1 MLKNKNNMLILV
13 INSGSSSIKYQ
24 LLDMAS
30 EAFVAGGII
39 ERIGGNSRITRKD
52 ADGHQWQ
59 KELSLPTHREALR
72 ELLSVLAHAGEIRA
86 IGHRVVHGGTR
97 YTSPT
102 LITEDVLAVIEA
114 SSEFAPLHNSAN
126 ILGIRACMEAF
137 GPEIP
142 QVAVFDTAFHM
153 NIPPYAY
160 LYPIPYN
167 YYEKYG
173 IRRFG
178 FHGIS
183 HRYASERCAQ
193 LMGRQDLKIIT
204 CHLGNGCS
212 LAAVKNGVC
221 IDTSMGMTPNEGV
234 MMGTRSGSIDPSI
247 PAYIAKWE
255 GISYEEALD
264 ICNRESGLQGVSG
277 ISNDYRDLSQ
287 SDNEKAALA
296 LEMQRYQILKTIG
309 SYLAAMDGADA
320 IVFTGGIGEN
330 APELRQYI
338 CDHLHYVGVVL
349 DETENREQTGEC
361 CISSK
366 NSKVAVFVIPT
377 NEELV
382 IARETCA
389 FID

>member
-1 MLKNKNNMLILV
+1 MLILV

-39 ERIGGNSRITRKD
+39 ERIGGNSCILYKD
-52 ADGHQWQ
+52 AEGHRWQ
-59 KELSLPTHREALR
+59 KELSLPTHREAFR
-72 ELLSVLAHAGEIRA
+72 ELLSVLEHVGEIGA

-97 YTSPT
+97 YTTPT
-102 LITEDVLAVIEA
+102 LITEDVLAVVEA
-114 SSEFAPLHNSAN
+114 FSEFAPLHNSAN
-126 ILGIRACMEAF
+126 ILGIRACMETF
-137 GPEIP
+137 GSDIP

-153 NIPPYAY
+153 SLPPHAY

-193 LMGRQDLKIIT
+193 LMGRQELKIIT

-221 IDTSMGMTPNEGV
+221 IDTSMGLTPNEGV

-247 PAYIAKWE
+247 PAYIAKLE
-255 GISYEEALD
+255 GISHEEALD
-264 ICNRESGLQGVSG
+264 ICNRESGLQGISG

-287 SDNEKAALA
+287 SDSWQAALA
-296 LEMQRYQILKTIG
+296 LEMQRYQILKTVG

-330 APELRQYI
+330 APELRNYI
-338 CDHLHYVGVVL
+338 CDHLRYAGVAL
-349 DETENREQTGEC
+349 NEAANRDQTGERR
-361 CISSK
+361 ISSE
-366 NSKVAVFVIPT
+366 NSRMAVFVIPA

-382 IARETCA
+382 ITRDTYATIE
-389 FID
+389 